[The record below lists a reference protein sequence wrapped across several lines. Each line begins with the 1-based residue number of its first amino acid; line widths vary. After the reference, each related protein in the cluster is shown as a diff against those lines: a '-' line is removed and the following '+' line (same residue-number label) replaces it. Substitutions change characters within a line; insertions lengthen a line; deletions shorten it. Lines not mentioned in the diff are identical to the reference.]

1 MPRHSYRKSGW
12 IKLQVLSKDTA
23 LRWILLFIKKTKK
36 GAAIPPCPEGRGIRA
51 VEKMKKPLKIL
62 IYVSVFFMLNAA
74 CKKLTDNFS
83 TNHLIKPASQDSK
96 WNLHQD
102 SLLSSTA
109 LKQTYKYLDKGKQA
123 HVFISE
129 DGQHILKLLKPAHP
143 HFAISIL
150 SKSYSIGLST
160 LPFAQSLSSFFYEKK
175 QNEQRDLD
183 FLSYT
188 NSFNL
193 LKEETELEYLHLAET
208 DHLQQKLTIY
218 DKIGVLHTLDLD
230 KTCFIL
236 QKKADL
242 LYPTLA
248 ALILKNELEK
258 AKILIDNFVHL
269 SFQFI
274 DKDIVNPTTIEKNFG
289 CIGLKPVQID
299 VGRVLTALDLGKTP
313 RIEPE
318 HIYRSTRHMKKW
330 LTVKSPP
337 LCQYLEESI
346 EVRKK
351 KYQETNS

>member
-1 MPRHSYRKSGW
+1 MNLHHKIP
-12 IKLQVLSKDTA
+12 L
-23 LRWILLFIKKTKK
+23 
-36 GAAIPPCPEGRGIRA
+36 AIIEDFWSF
-51 VEKMKKPLKIL
+51 MKKPLKIL
-62 IYVSVFFMLNAA
+62 TYVSIFFMLNAA

-83 TNHLIKPASQDSK
+83 TSHLVKPALQNSNWRSSEDA
-96 WNLHQD
+96 
-102 SLLSSTA
+102 SLPSTA
-109 LKQTYKYLDKGKQA
+109 LKQNYKYLDKGKQA

-129 DGQHILKLLKPAHP
+129 DGKHILKLLKPIHP
-143 HFAISIL
+143 YFTVSIL
-150 SKSYSIGLST
+150 GKSYSIGLST
-160 LPFAQSLSSFFYEKK
+160 LPFAQSLSSFFYKEK
-175 QNEQRDLD
+175 QNKQRDLD

-208 DHLQQKLTIY
+208 DHLQHKLTIY

-242 LYPTLA
+242 LYPTLE
-248 ALILKNELEK
+248 ALISKNEFEK
-258 AKILIDNFVHL
+258 AKILIDNFVYL

-299 VGRVLTALDLGKTP
+299 VGRVLTALDLGMAPSKDP
-313 RIEPE
+313 N

-330 LTVKSPP
+330 LTVKSPL
-337 LCQYLEESI
+337 LCKYLEEAIEAHKKTSRDKSI
-346 EVRKK
+346 
-351 KYQETNS
+351 TI